1 MYQYNDADQT
11 LVNER
16 VAQFRGQTERYLKGE
31 IGEDEFRTLRL
42 MNGLYVQI
50 HAPMLRIA
58 IPYGLLSSPQLRML
72 AHVSRKYDKSY
83 AHITTRQNIQLN
95 WPELK

>member
-50 HAPMLRIA
+50 HALCCALPFPMVYFPLHSFVCWLMFPENMIKVMH
-58 IPYGLLSSPQLRML
+58 ISLPVKISSLTGP
-72 AHVSRKYDKSY
+72 S
-83 AHITTRQNIQLN
+83 
-95 WPELK
+95 